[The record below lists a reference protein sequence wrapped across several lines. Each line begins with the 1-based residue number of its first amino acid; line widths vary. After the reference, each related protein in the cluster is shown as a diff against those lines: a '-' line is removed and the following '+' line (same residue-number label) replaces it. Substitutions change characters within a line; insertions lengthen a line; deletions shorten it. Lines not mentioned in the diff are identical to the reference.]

1 MDTVPETTAPAPAE
15 PLSVRARPRPVT
27 RPNRPVLVGV
37 GVVGVGLTMLVLAR
51 GLQAPPKPQRQAETP
66 ATGSRAA
73 LPDFLISGPKSYAER
88 GIQQAR
94 AAPVPPPPPESP
106 APAPLATAAGG
117 APTPPTPGDAKTPP
131 PRVKGAASASASPPR
146 PPRRWIFAEF
156 LGGGVQQPP
165 FPVPQDDAKGR
176 EQGSSRR
183 AESLFPQAV
192 WGTPVD
198 PTRVL
203 YRSQVINGL
212 LQHDVNSDQP
222 GLIRILVTEAVQD
235 RFGQGHTLLPQ
246 YSILLGSQDGTVKFG
261 QSRLGV
267 TIDSAEL
274 PDGTVV
280 AFNKAK
286 GADATGATGVS
297 GSVNNHWTQVGIGAV
312 LTAALSVGSRAA
324 AGNPTGFQPNLA
336 QDFARD
342 VSQSINTTGQQIV
355 RRSLEVAPTITIPH
369 GTPVTI
375 QLAENVSFQTPAARV
390 RK

>member
-1 MDTVPETTAPAPAE
+1 
-15 PLSVRARPRPVT
+15 
-27 RPNRPVLVGV
+27 
-37 GVVGVGLTMLVLAR
+37 
-51 GLQAPPKPQRQAETP
+51 
-66 ATGSRAA
+66 
-73 LPDFLISGPKSYAER
+73 
-88 GIQQAR
+88 
-94 AAPVPPPPPESP
+94 
-106 APAPLATAAGG
+106 
-117 APTPPTPGDAKTPP
+117 
-131 PRVKGAASASASPPR
+131 
-146 PPRRWIFAEF
+146 
-156 LGGGVQQPP
+156 VQQPP
-165 FPVPQDDAKGR
+165 FPVSQDTAKSQ
-176 EQGSSRR
+176 EYDTSRR
-183 AESLFPQAV
+183 AEGLFPQAV
-192 WGTPVD
+192 WGTPAD

-222 GLIRILVTEAVQD
+222 GLIRILATEAVQD

-261 QSRLGV
+261 QSRLGI

-355 RRSLEVAPTITIPH
+355 RRSLEVAPTITIPR

-375 QLAENVSFQTPAARV
+375 QLTENVSFQTPAATV

>member
-51 GLQAPPKPQRQAETP
+51 GLQDPPKPQRQTETP

-94 AAPVPPPPPESP
+94 AAPVPLPPPEPP

-131 PRVKGAASASASPPR
+131 PRVRGAASASASPPR
-146 PPRRWIFAEF
+146 PPRKWIFAE
-156 LGGGVQQPP
+156 LPGGGVQQPP
-165 FPVPQDDAKGR
+165 FPVPQDDAKGQ
-176 EQGSSRR
+176 EQGNSRR

-192 WGTPVD
+192 WGTPAD

-212 LQHDVNSDQP
+212 LQHDINSDQP

-235 RFGQGHTLLPQ
+235 RFGQGRTLLPQ

-261 QSRLGV
+261 QSRLGI

-297 GSVNNHWTQVGIGAV
+297 GSVNNHWGRVLAGAGLSALLSIGTRV
-312 LTAALSVGSRAA
+312 P
-324 AGNPTGFQPNLA
+324 AGNQEGFAPTIA
-336 QDFARD
+336 QEASRD
-342 VSQSINTTGQQIV
+342 VSGNIARTGNQIV
-355 RRSLEVAPTITIPH
+355 QRELNVAPTVVIPAA
-369 GTPVTI
+369 TPVTI
-375 QLAENVSFQTPAARV
+375 QLMKNISFQTPAARV